1 MYDDYSIDE
10 LVERSQETI
19 GEESN
24 QIKRELARRFRDG
37 VGVEADSVEAS
48 YWESQIEQSTSEAE
62 KPASPET
69 LQSVGTVTPE
79 TAYTEADCKAMDERT
94 LYQAFRT
101 GAPWAVYYFSL
112 HMKDQGE
119 HSHALSELEELAK
132 TLEHKMD
139 GGDTSEETR
148 RILALTKL
156 QMGRLYC
163 HDLTRAQRCF
173 EEAALELGC
182 REAVPDLINCYCRDP
197 ASMDEREV
205 LDLLRQLEDGTTE
218 ERLFAAN
225 TYYHLGRWAF
235 ARPVYCSLL
244 DRDDLPLKYRVEIT
258 RALLELGDFSESQLF
273 TRSQQG
279 DGVATLVLA
288 GKRTE
293 QQSYDKAE
301 ELYHLGIQQDKR
313 LEGFC
318 QSGLAQIQAVRAEQK
333 AAQQRQA
340 DARRR
345 AAEEEQR
352 AREQSRFERRK
363 RFFSNF
369 KAFAKR
375 HPIITIFLVLWIL
388 STVTEC
394 ILMLLGKMLSYA

>member
-24 QIKRELARRFRDG
+24 RIKRELARRFRDG

-182 REAVPDLINCYCRDP
+182 REAVPDLINCYCRDLP
-197 ASMDEREV
+197 AWTKGKCWICCDNWRTERLRSV
-205 LDLLRQLEDGTTE
+205 CLRQILTIIWGVGP
-218 ERLFAAN
+218 LPACVLQSAGP
-225 TYYHLGRWAF
+225 GRSA
-235 ARPVYCSLL
+235 
-244 DRDDLPLKYRVEIT
+244 VEVPC
-258 RALLELGDFSESQLF
+258 GDHKSS
-273 TRSQQG
+273 
-279 DGVATLVLA
+279 A
-288 GKRTE
+288 GI
-293 QQSYDKAE
+293 
-301 ELYHLGIQQDKR
+301 G
-313 LEGFC
+313 
-318 QSGLAQIQAVRAEQK
+318 
-333 AAQQRQA
+333 
-340 DARRR
+340 
-345 AAEEEQR
+345 
-352 AREQSRFERRK
+352 
-363 RFFSNF
+363 
-369 KAFAKR
+369 
-375 HPIITIFLVLWIL
+375 
-388 STVTEC
+388 
-394 ILMLLGKMLSYA
+394 